1 MAVPPDSKLKELFQ
15 EFICI
20 KRPYFSFDTE
30 TWRPPTDVYE
40 TEDALIVKMAIAGAS
55 EKDISIVLEG
65 NTLTI
70 SGRRI
75 DPSGHKK
82 LCFYLMEIR
91 YGYFERSITL
101 PKYVDENN
109 IEARYKDGFLSINVP
124 KSAEPSKTVQIVRV
138 TL

>member
-1 MAVPPDSKLKELFQ
+1 MALSPDSKLDKIFQ

-20 KRPYFSFDTE
+20 KKPYFSFDTE

-40 TEDALIVKMAIAGAS
+40 TDEALVVNMAIAGAS

-65 NTLTI
+65 DTLTI

-75 DPSGHKK
+75 DPSDHKK

-91 YGYFERSITL
+91 YGYFERSISL

-124 KSAEPSKTVQIVRV
+124 KSARPRDVAKTVKV